1 MTDTSHTR
9 IPAGWYP
16 DPRGSKQ
23 RRWWDGSAWT
33 HALEAL
39 PETAVAAPAYANL
52 PGPRVA
58 RVPSP
63 SAPTV
68 ARAIDA
74 EPTEH
79 FPTRRQL
86 RDAATVLETQ
96 KQFGATESPEHYS
109 MGPAVSATQK
119 PNASFSVEQ
128 FRTVAESAPT
138 EQLTE
143 NPSELGESPAV
154 STAGSGAASPTAV
167 STASVTESPVSAV
180 PRTNTFSDASQGAT
194 PAAVTPFDPSEF
206 VNPVI
211 PVNPSA
217 QAAKALA
224 AAATAAK
231 RDGFVPVMRTGGAS
245 TLHTDPEYQ
254 PFGMTPKITTGV
266 MESPTSV
273 NTGSVWA
280 LTVLPVLFLGAAF
293 GIISFAAE
301 FYTQFIQ
308 GGLAFVVVMASFA
321 LAIRDRQQLT
331 LRSHQSTASP
341 AWIFLSPLAYLIA
354 RATHTRRQAG
364 RGWAPAIVF
373 VLVSAAAA
381 AALYF
386 SPLPLTA
393 FFAPAP

>member
-1 MTDTSHTR
+1 MTDTSYAR

-16 DPRGSKQ
+16 DPRGSRQ
-23 RRWWDGSAWT
+23 RRWWDGSSWT

-52 PGPRVA
+52 PGPKVA

-96 KQFGATESPEHYS
+96 KQFG
-109 MGPAVSATQK
+109 SADQ
-119 PNASFSVEQ
+119 
-128 FRTVAESAPT
+128 
-138 EQLTE
+138 
-143 NPSELGESPAV
+143 GSPA
-154 STAGSGAASPTAV
+154 APRAV
-167 STASVTESPVSAV
+167 APVPVVAPVSAV
-180 PRTNTFSDASQGAT
+180 SAVAPVSAVSAVSPVSTAT
-194 PAAVTPFDPSEF
+194 PVPALTAVPALTPESEQAAPSSPAAEAPANDTAPVAAKAFDPDEF
-206 VNPVI
+206 ANPVI

-224 AAATAAK
+224 AATAAA
-231 RDGFVPVMRTGGAS
+231 RERATGTSSGAFVPVMRTGAPT
-245 TLHTDPEYQ
+245 TLQNDLEYQ
-254 PFGMTPKITTGV
+254 PFGMTPRITTGV
-266 MESPTSV
+266 VESPTSV
-273 NTGSVWA
+273 NTGSVWV
-280 LTVLPVLFLGAAF
+280 LTSMPVLFLGSAF
-293 GIISFAAE
+293 AIIALAPE

-308 GGLAFVVVMASFA
+308 VGLAFVVLMASFA
-321 LAIRDRQQLT
+321 LAIRDRHQLT
-331 LRSHQSTASP
+331 VRSHQSTASP
-341 AWIFLSPLAYLIA
+341 AWIFLSPLAYLVA
-354 RATHTRRQAG
+354 RAAHTRRQAG

-373 VLVSAAAA
+373 VVVSAAAA

-393 FFAPAP
+393 FFAPAG